1 MSDFIKHGDCD
12 VHWDGNI
19 LVVNLSGLFNQEGV
33 YEANLKVKEAVAN
46 KPAENW
52 ARIDILATTETLAP
66 TGIMF
71 DGFVAHLKMLKK
83 HGCQMLAFVGGNVIA
98 KDSSKVMCEKAQLPY
113 HSCTDLSQAKYLCNV
128 HLSAITAVQSD

>member
-46 KPAENW
+46 KPAEHW

-66 TGIMF
+66 TGLMF

-83 HGCQMLAFVGGNVIA
+83 HGCQILAFVGGNVIA
-98 KDSSKVMCEKAQLPY
+98 RDSSKVMCEKAKLTYQ
-113 HSCTDLSQAKYLCNV
+113 SCTDLAQAKYLCNA
-128 HLSAITAVQSD
+128 HLTSLNEAQVD